1 MGSEAA
7 KSNHLSEYW
16 DCLSSLEEKSKELIT
31 NPPEPEMQL
40 DFTIEARDY
49 IKTGR
54 ASSEIKLF
62 LKKLG
67 VNPEILRRVAV
78 ASYEAEINVTA
89 HSNGGT
95 VLAYIYQ
102 DYILIIFE
110 DTGPGIEDIER
121 AMIPGFSTADELARE
136 MGFGAGLGLPNIKKN
151 SDLLYIRSGVGSN
164 TYLAIMILFEDKQDV

>member
-1 MGSEAA
+1 MA
-7 KSNHLSEYW
+7 EYFA
-16 DCLSSLEEKSKELIT
+16 SAPGLEERGRKLIDH
-31 NPPEPEMQL
+31 PPEPEMVL
-40 DFTIEARDY
+40 DFTIDAKDY
-49 IKTGR
+49 VKTGK

-95 VLAYIYQ
+95 VQANIYQ
-102 DYILIIFE
+102 DYILIVFE
-110 DTGPGIEDIER
+110 DKGPGIPDIEQ
-121 AMIPGFSTADELARE
+121 AMVPGFSTADDLARE

-151 SDLLYIRSGVGSN
+151 CDVMYISSAVGST
-164 TYLAIMILFEDKQDV
+164 TYLAIIVFYEVGVNG